1 MKLYSPSKVV
11 NPFSVRKFGYGTGQ
25 SGGSGTL
32 TPPTLA
38 PVLTVTAD
46 LGSNT
51 ANLDWTASNKI
62 TSPGFGY
69 RIYIDINGGGFT
81 ALTTVSGST
90 LDASYT
96 PSPDPTGEIYSF
108 YIEPFNDAG
117 PATGGGLSN
126 QASIVL
132 PGEPDGPVLLG
143 PDGTTGLQFI
153 LTDFTLTWS
162 TIPGAAT
169 YDIYASTIDSGYTL
183 FAGGVTDTY
192 LSVLLSSAIG
202 VANWWYVVAY
212 DGVGHYSG
220 ESNHLECEY
229 AIASVWILSTGFWD
243 DDGVWEDSSTWND

>member
-1 MKLYSPSKVV
+1 MKLYSPSNVV

-90 LDASYT
+90 LDSNYT
-96 PSPDPTGEIYSF
+96 PSPDPAGETYSF

-132 PGEPDGPVLLG
+132 PGEGEAPVLTG
-143 PDGTTGLQFI
+143 PGQAQVDETFSLS
-153 LTDFTLTWS
+153 WNE
-162 TIPGAAT
+162 IPGAT
-169 YDIYASTIDSGYTL
+169 EYHLERSVDNVTFSPLSTETLPYYDTSESSTGSLYYRVIP
-183 FAGGVTDTY
+183 FAGAFEGISSNVWEVSVTLPDY
-192 LSVLLSSAIG
+192 WLLIS
-202 VANWWYVVAY
+202 
-212 DGVGHYSG
+212 
-220 ESNHLECEY
+220 
-229 AIASVWILSTGFWD
+229 GFWD
-243 DDGVWEDSSTWND
+243 DNGSWKDSATWND